1 MIKSVKIIIYIVIG
15 LCVLLV
21 LGLIGGAFYM
31 FAYALDSK
39 FEQGA
44 YAEVPEMNPGSPEE
58 WLVQNGQLQ
67 SIESHDG
74 LNLKAYFIPATE
86 PTEKIVLLAHGYK
99 AGPTGMAHYAL
110 RYHQQGWNVLVPH
123 HRAHG
128 ESEGRY
134 IGMGG
139 LESQD
144 MLGWLSFITD
154 LDSNA
159 QVLLHGVSMGAAT
172 TMLLTGSSNLPV
184 NVRAA
189 IADCGYTTLTDEF
202 THQLKELFG
211 LPAFPLIPL
220 TSLVTKIRA
229 NYFFSDVD
237 CLAAVAKSSTPT
249 FFIHGEE
256 DDFVPF
262 WMLDELYNA
271 AACPKDKFV
280 VVGAPHAESR
290 ETNPEAYWNR
300 VDSFLNSYFY

>member
-31 FAYALDSK
+31 FAYALDTQ
-39 FEQGA
+39 FEHGA
-44 YAEVPEMNPGSPEE
+44 AAEVPEMTPNSPEE
-58 WLVQNGQLQ
+58 WLAQNSQIR
-67 SIESHDG
+67 SITSHDG
-74 LNLKAYFIPATE
+74 LSLKAYFLPATQ
-86 PTEKIVLLAHGYK
+86 PTEKYVLLAHGYK

-110 RYHQQGWNVLVPH
+110 RYHQRGWNVLVPH

-144 MLGWLSFITD
+144 MLGWLSFVID

-159 QVLLHGVSMGAAT
+159 KVLLHGVSMGAAT

-184 NVRAA
+184 NVKAA

-202 THQLKELFG
+202 THQLKEIFG

-220 TSLVTKIRA
+220 TSVVTKIRA
-229 NYFFSDVD
+229 NYFFSDVN
-237 CLAAVAKSSTPT
+237 CLAAVAQSSTPT

-262 WMLDELYNA
+262 EMLDEIYNA
-271 AACPKDKFV
+271 ATCPKDKFI
-280 VVGAPHAESR
+280 VVGAGHAESR
-290 ETNPEAYWNR
+290 EKDPVAYWNR
-300 VDSFLNSYFY
+300 VDSFINSYF